1 MVLSVFE
8 LIIGHQDRSHDVE
21 FKLIQHIAPAS
32 HGLSPG
38 SGAQSPGSLLSL
50 SLPQMPRIPFLLY
63 ARDDFSLLRVRNL
76 TATKQST
83 RMAACP
89 HVSTHS

>member
-1 MVLSVFE
+1 MVLSVLE

-21 FKLIQHIAPAS
+21 FELIQHIAPAS
-32 HGLSPG
+32 HDLSPG
-38 SGAQSPGSLLSL
+38 SGAQSLVSL

-76 TATKQST
+76 TATKPST
-83 RMAACP
+83 RMTACP
-89 HVSTHS
+89 HVSTRS